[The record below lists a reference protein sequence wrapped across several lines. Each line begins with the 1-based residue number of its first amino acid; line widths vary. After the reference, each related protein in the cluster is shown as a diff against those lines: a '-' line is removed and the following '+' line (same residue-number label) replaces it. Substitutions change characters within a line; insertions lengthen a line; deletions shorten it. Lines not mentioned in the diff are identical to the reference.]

1 MNALILRTGKS
12 CNMSSKTTL
21 YWSSIASP
29 RGTCAILG
37 TTSGICWLG
46 TPGTPL
52 ETGLNW
58 IQRKMDVAS
67 LIEDATIETLRQAAE
82 QLERYFGGEHI
93 QFTCPLELH
102 GTPFQLQV
110 WNALTRVPYGETRSY
125 AEIARE
131 IGHPSAVR
139 AVGAANGANPIA
151 IIVPC
156 HRIIGSNGALT
167 GYGGGL
173 PTKAW
178 LLALETK
185 NRDDLDG
192 RPLFKSVTSFV
203 AGDGRGLPPP
213 W

>member
-1 MNALILRTGKS
+1 M
-12 CNMSSKTTL
+12 
-21 YWSSIASP
+21 
-29 RGTCAILG
+29 LG
-37 TTSGICWLG
+37 TENGICWLG

-52 ETGLNW
+52 DTGLSW
-58 IQRKMDVAS
+58 IQRRMDVAS
-67 LIEDATIETLRQAAE
+67 LIEDATIEPLRQATD
-82 QLERYFGGEHI
+82 QLGRYFAGEHM
-93 QFTCPLELH
+93 QFRCPLDLL
-102 GTPFQLQV
+102 GTSFQLQV

-156 HRIIGSNGALT
+156 HRVIGSNGALT

-178 LLALETK
+178 LLALETHQ
-185 NRDDLDG
+185 R
-192 RPLFKSVTSFV
+192 
-203 AGDGRGLPPP
+203 
-213 W
+213 

>member
-1 MNALILRTGKS
+1 
-12 CNMSSKTTL
+12 MSNTTTL

-29 RGTCAILG
+29 RGTCIILG
-37 TTSGICWLG
+37 SARGICWLG
-46 TPGTPL
+46 TPATPL
-52 ETGLNW
+52 DAGLSW
-58 IQRKMDVAS
+58 IQRKMHVSS
-67 LIEDATIETLRQAAE
+67 LIEDATVEPLRQAID
-82 QLERYFGGEHI
+82 QLERYFAGEHR
-93 QFTCPLELH
+93 QFTCPLDLL

-110 WNALTRVPYGETRSY
+110 WHALTRIPYGETRSY

-156 HRIIGSNGALT
+156 HRVIGSNGALT

-178 LLALETK
+178 LLALET
-185 NRDDLDG
+185 RQ
-192 RPLFKSVTSFV
+192 R
-203 AGDGRGLPPP
+203 
-213 W
+213 